1 MLRRLAFLPVRP
13 VPLECI
19 AERPA
24 ALPGG
29 CQRARR
35 SLQTMDAF
43 SEVLSGVRLKGAVF
57 FRAAFT
63 APWDFTSPPSHQ
75 FAPLL
80 APGAKHLIVYHLV
93 AAGTLRA
100 GVLGGPVHE
109 LRPGDIVAFP
119 HGDAHTLGGG
129 SGPAPVDEAAV
140 MRKISSRDLSPLSLG
155 GGGETTELVCGFL
168 ACDPVLCGPI
178 LQGLP
183 PILRVHVRSDR
194 AGQWL
199 EQSIVHL
206 ADEAAAH
213 RPGSDAMLAKLSEA
227 LFVDTLRRHV
237 AGLPESATGWLAGAR
252 DAAVGR
258 ALALLHHRPHHAWTI
273 AELGDAVGMSRSV
286 LVERF
291 SRYLGEPP
299 MAYLTGWRLRLAA
312 DALATTSRGVADIA
326 ADVGYESE
334 AAFNRAFK
342 RTMGRPPAAFRREQ
356 RAKEP
361 RA

>member
-1 MLRRLAFLPVRP
+1 MLGRLAFLSARP
-13 VPLECI
+13 EPLECF

-24 ALPGG
+24 VFAERWAA
-29 CQRARR
+29 CAAE
-35 SLQTMDAF
+35 LQTMDAF
-43 SEVLSGVRLKGAVF
+43 SEVLSGVRLKGAVY
-57 FRAAFT
+57 FRAAMS
-63 APWDFTSPPSHQ
+63 APWDMAAPPSRE

-93 AAGTLRA
+93 VAGSLRA
-100 GVLGGPVHE
+100 GVQGGPVHE
-109 LRPGDIVAFP
+109 LGPGDIVAFP
-119 HGDAHTLGGG
+119 HGDAHALGSGT
-129 SGPAPVDEAAV
+129 GPAPVDETAV
-140 MRKISSRDLSPLSLG
+140 MEKISSRDLRPLSLG

-168 ACDPVLCGPI
+168 ACDPLLCGPI

-183 PILRVHVRSDR
+183 AMLRVHVRSDR

-206 ADEAAAH
+206 ADEAAAN

-237 AGLPESATGWLAGAR
+237 VGLPESATGWLAGAR

-258 ALALLHHRPHHAWTI
+258 SLALLHNRPHHAWTI
-273 AELGDAVGMSRSV
+273 AELADAVGVSRSV

-312 DALATTSRGVADIA
+312 EALATTSRGVADIA

-342 RTMGRPPAAFRREQ
+342 RTFGLPPATFRREQ
-356 RAKEP
+356 RAKQHP
-361 RA
+361 